1 MPIECMAALPRR
13 TLSWTCRCCIY
24 HALWQFP
31 TLTDQALAFELGFRL
46 MEFEAGLPL
55 WHMTLGKGTDFLVY
69 KVECVSHICLV
80 SQSEGLMNCVV

>member
-1 MPIECMAALPRR
+1 MHGCPAKKNTVLELQMLYLPCPLAVPHLSRRGTSIELR
-13 TLSWTCRCCIY
+13 
-24 HALWQFP
+24 
-31 TLTDQALAFELGFRL
+31 FRL

-80 SQSEGLMNCVV
+80 SQSEGLMNCVI